1 MDELD
6 LAVAI
11 AAVQKYSGQR
21 SARKPPCRSV
31 GSKCS
36 WPRDTVLF
44 FLVGIIFGVYP
55 FSPG

>member
-6 LAVAI
+6 LVMTI
-11 AAVQKYSGQR
+11 AAVQKYSGQS
-21 SARKPPCRSV
+21 SAQKPPCLSV

-36 WPRDTVLF
+36 CPRDTVLF

-55 FSPG
+55 FSPR